1 MQQSSASKE
10 LEEKAELLREA
21 IARAEAAELEAEEGK
36 SAYARLQD
44 ESAAKLQIIAQNF
57 MKA

>member
-1 MQQSSASKE
+1 MEHVVGAD
-10 LEEKAELLREA
+10 RESGL
-21 IARAEAAELEAEEGK
+21 ELEAEEGK